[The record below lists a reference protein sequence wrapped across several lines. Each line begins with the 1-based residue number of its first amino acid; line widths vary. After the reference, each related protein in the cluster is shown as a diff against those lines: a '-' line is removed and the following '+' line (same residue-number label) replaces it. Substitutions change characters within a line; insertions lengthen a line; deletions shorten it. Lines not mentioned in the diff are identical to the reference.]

1 MTAKRPLNLVQSRH
15 ALSARLTIPKHDK
28 TLSAHAA
35 MGLCVAICAL
45 AEYLHVDLIR
55 GNAIPA
61 TKVTIVR
68 I

>member
-1 MTAKRPLNLVQSRH
+1 
-15 ALSARLTIPKHDK
+15 
-28 TLSAHAA
+28 

-61 TKVTIVR
+61 TKVTILR